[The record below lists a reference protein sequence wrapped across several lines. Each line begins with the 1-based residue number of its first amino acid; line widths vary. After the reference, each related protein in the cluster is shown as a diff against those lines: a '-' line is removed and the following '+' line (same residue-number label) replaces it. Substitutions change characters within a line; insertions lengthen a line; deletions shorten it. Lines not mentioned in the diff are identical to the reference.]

1 MMYLFT
7 AQRCRVP
14 NHVGKIVEAKRM
26 VASPIHRHV
35 RRHVADRELG
45 CGGEHCV
52 TSLSI
57 VDSHNVG
64 SVAHHLLR

>member
-1 MMYLFT
+1 
-7 AQRCRVP
+7 
-14 NHVGKIVEAKRM
+14 M
-26 VASPIHRHV
+26 VASLIHRHV